1 MEKITKGE
9 SSSNDVIV
17 NRTLITAAFQINNGY
32 KIVAEA
38 EAELVCI
45 LNYTATMLIVIC
57 IGLIKQRWR
66 MTLPNTELSQGS
78 SLEIFIDSS
87 WINWIFLKKT
97 QLRKLQAIE
106 KLENLVENNVRTNF
120 NSYILPNSASSAK
133 IRSSSPLILILSC
146 LGSKNVKFKI
156 SSKSVSHK
164 LICFRII

>member
-87 WINWIFLKKT
+87 
-97 QLRKLQAIE
+97 
-106 KLENLVENNVRTNF
+106 
-120 NSYILPNSASSAK
+120 
-133 IRSSSPLILILSC
+133 
-146 LGSKNVKFKI
+146 
-156 SSKSVSHK
+156 
-164 LICFRII
+164 